1 MQNCTCNTMFYN
13 IRAACAVCQGES
25 LAPWPQWAPDNTCD
39 SNPASFPSQTVQLDQ
54 GMVPSWAHQPLS
66 SFEDF
71 NLTGALASTTPQS
84 GMSKAAQIAVP
95 IAVGVGVA
103 ILAGAL
109 FWCYRG
115 HKWRHQRNARMKT
128 LPLIPGD
135 GLLAYPQ
142 RWLRETWLSRRSHRL
157 RPSRKDSNWEIDED
171 RRRLNR
177 SGSTSYYD
185 PYSPPDGGDAEEHEL
200 GVPHTSPHIRE
211 TSSTSL
217 LSNIELPSI
226 RRWPTAVERFIKFKD
241 GIRKSPNYKAKTVSP
256 IFPDPAF
263 RIDGSA
269 GNTPVA
275 NGLNAEGKSF
285 QKPADSSISSFYPR
299 PVSTVQEEKDEDCP
313 GGAPMVVQRDD
324 YDPQRP
330 YSGEVLVISHDGE
343 DFNSEYYTTPGPS
356 SPRTPST
363 ARQGTGTSVY
373 SGSPL
378 TGVTAS
384 SWLPSPRRA
393 NTSSTVS
400 GAYPTELRRDP
411 DLSAPPNWANK
422 FPLPPPPPTSVRR
435 LPVPPRAPQTLSPEQ
450 AVFPSH
456 ARTS

>member
-1 MQNCTCNTMFYN
+1 MVSSLCVFLHSCSGVECPSDDSTMRNCTCNTMYYN
-13 IRAACAVCQGES
+13 ICAACVVCQGGDQ
-25 LAPWPQWAPDNTCD
+25 PTWPQWAQDKTCD
-39 SNPASFPSQTVQLDQ
+39 SDPASFPSQAVQLDQ
-54 GMVPSWAHQPLS
+54 GMVPGWAHQPLS

-71 NLTGALASTTPQS
+71 NLTGALALTTPQS

-109 FWCYRG
+109 FWCYRR
-115 HKWRHQRNARMKT
+115 HKWRHQRNTRMKI
-128 LPLIPGD
+128 LPLIPGE
-135 GLLAYPQ
+135 GLFAYPQ

-185 PYSPPDGGDAEEHEL
+185 PYSPPDGADREEHEL

-241 GIRKSPNYKAKTVSP
+241 GIRKSASYKAKYVSP

-275 NGLNAEGKSF
+275 NGFNAEGTRS
-285 QKPADSSISSFYPR
+285 QNPADSSLSIPSFHPHR
-299 PVSTVQEEKDEDCP
+299 VSTVQEEEDEDSS
-313 GGAPMVVQRDD
+313 GGAPVVVQRED

-330 YSGEVLVISHDGE
+330 NSGEVLVISHDGE

-363 ARQGTGTSVY
+363 ARQVSALLRLLPFSRAPFLRCLPFPSPSARPASLHSCLGTSH
-373 SGSPL
+373 L
-378 TGVTAS
+378 
-384 SWLPSPRRA
+384 
-393 NTSSTVS
+393 N
-400 GAYPTELRRDP
+400 
-411 DLSAPPNWANK
+411 
-422 FPLPPPPPTSVRR
+422 
-435 LPVPPRAPQTLSPEQ
+435 
-450 AVFPSH
+450 
-456 ARTS
+456 